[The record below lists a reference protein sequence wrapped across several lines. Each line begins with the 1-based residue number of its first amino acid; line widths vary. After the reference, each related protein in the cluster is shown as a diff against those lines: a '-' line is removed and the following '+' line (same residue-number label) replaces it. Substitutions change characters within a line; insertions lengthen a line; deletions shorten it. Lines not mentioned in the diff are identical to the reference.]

1 MGKPHGQDTLRKN
14 KKKKTLVYRGCF
26 NPYVGTMTFS
36 AARSITPRGSHDRYV
51 LVY

>member
-1 MGKPHGQDTLRKN
+1 MGKPHGQDTSRKN
-14 KKKKTLVYRGCF
+14 KKKKTLVYRGRF

-36 AARSITPRGSHDRYV
+36 AAMSRGSHDRYV